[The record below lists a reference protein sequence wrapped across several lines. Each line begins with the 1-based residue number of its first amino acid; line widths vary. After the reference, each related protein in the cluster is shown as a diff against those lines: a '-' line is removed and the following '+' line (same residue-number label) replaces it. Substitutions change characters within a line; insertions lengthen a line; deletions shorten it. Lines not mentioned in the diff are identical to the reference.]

1 MALKEKV
8 KQCEQKDAI
17 VNNMQGL
24 LQSKESLIEKL
35 GEDSRIHVQR
45 SDKLLAEKKQY
56 LVKIDQ
62 MLEEQ
67 KMQKEK
73 DQSVFKNYTAH
84 RQQIQQQLQERDNE
98 ISQKNLQIVSMGQ
111 SIQELQLMV
120 SSLKGLAS
128 VKQDIL
134 DSNELMK
141 KQLMTSELQISVLKK
156 EVDTVADFLI
166 ANNNNT
172 SQEYNHS
179 QQRSTPNLAEDIKG
193 TPSSTTPTS
202 NPHIL

>member
-1 MALKEKV
+1 
-8 KQCEQKDAI
+8 
-17 VNNMQGL
+17 
-24 LQSKESLIEKL
+24 
-35 GEDSRIHVQR
+35 
-45 SDKLLAEKKQY
+45 
-56 LVKIDQ
+56 
-62 MLEEQ
+62 
-67 KMQKEK
+67 
-73 DQSVFKNYTAH
+73 
-84 RQQIQQQLQERDNE
+84 
-98 ISQKNLQIVSMGQ
+98 
-111 SIQELQLMV
+111 MV

-179 QQRSTPNLAEDIKG
+179 Q
-193 TPSSTTPTS
+193 
-202 NPHIL
+202 